1 MKNMKETLRQIILPL
16 ATQLPLPFHCQSKLK
31 EESIMKT
38 TLETNTEIGPFSVP
52 RLIPTL

>member
-52 RLIPTL
+52 RLIPA